1 MPEARGTPVDVVI
14 FGLGNFASLVWYLLG
29 HDSPHRVVAFTA
41 DRAYCTGSRLHG
53 LPVLPF
59 DSLGADFPAGQV
71 SLLLALGGQHVNRLR
86 AARFQEA
93 KARGYGFASYISRRA
108 LVWPDLQLGEG
119 GLLFEGC
126 MVHPFARIGSNCVLR
141 SGSHV
146 SHHAVVGDHCFLAA
160 HSVLAGGASLGQ
172 RCFLGLNSSVRDG
185 VKVADRCLVA
195 AGAAV
200 TADTTD
206 NGVYMGVPAR
216 RHETPADAFEP

>member
-1 MPEARGTPVDVVI
+1 MDVVI
-14 FGLGNFASLVWYLLG
+14 FGLGPFASLLWYVLG

-41 DRAYCTGSRLHG
+41 DRAYCAEPRLHG
-53 LPVLPF
+53 LPVVPF
-59 DSLGADFPAGQV
+59 EDLEAAFPPSQAR
-71 SLLLALGGQHVNRLR
+71 LLLALGGGNANRLR
-86 AARFQEA
+86 AARFKEA
-93 KARGYGFASYISRRA
+93 SARGYGFASYISARA
-108 LVWPDLQLGEG
+108 MVWPDLQVGDG
-119 GLLFEGC
+119 CLLFEGC

-185 VKVADRCLVA
+185 VKVAERCLVA

-200 TADTTD
+200 TADTTE
-206 NGVYMGVPAR
+206 NGVYMGVPAK
-216 RHETPADAFEP
+216 RHATPADGSES

>member
-1 MPEARGTPVDVVI
+1 MIQSPPIDVVI
-14 FGLGNFASLVWYLLG
+14 FGLGPFASLAWYLLG

-41 DRAYCTGSRLHG
+41 DRAYCTEPRLHG

-59 DSLGADFPAGQV
+59 DGLEAEFPAGQV
-71 SLLLALGGQHVNRLR
+71 SLLLALGGRNVNRLR
-86 AARFQEA
+86 TARFQEA
-93 KARGYGFASYISRRA
+93 KARGYAFASYVSARA
-108 LVWPDLQLGEG
+108 MVWPDLQVGEG
-119 GLLFEGC
+119 CMLFEGC

-146 SHHAVVGDHCFLAA
+146 SHHASVGDHSFLAA

-200 TADTTD
+200 TADTTE
-206 NGVYMGVPAR
+206 NGVYMGVPAK
-216 RHETPADAFEP
+216 RHATPADAFEG

>member
-1 MPEARGTPVDVVI
+1 MDVVI
-14 FGLGNFASLVWYLLG
+14 FGLGPFASLLWYVLG

-41 DRAYCTGSRLHG
+41 DRAYCTEPSLHG

-59 DSLGADFPAGQV
+59 DDLEAGFPPGQV
-71 SLLLALGGQHVNRLR
+71 HLLLALGGRYVNRLR

-93 KARGYGFASYISRRA
+93 RMRGYGFASYISSRA
-108 LVWPDLQLGEG
+108 LVWPDLQVGEG
-119 GLLFEGC
+119 CLLFEGC
-126 MVHPFARIGSNCVLR
+126 MVHPFARLGSNCVLR

-185 VKVADRCLVA
+185 VAVAERCLVA

-200 TADTTD
+200 TADTTE

-216 RHETPADAFEP
+216 RQAAPADEYES